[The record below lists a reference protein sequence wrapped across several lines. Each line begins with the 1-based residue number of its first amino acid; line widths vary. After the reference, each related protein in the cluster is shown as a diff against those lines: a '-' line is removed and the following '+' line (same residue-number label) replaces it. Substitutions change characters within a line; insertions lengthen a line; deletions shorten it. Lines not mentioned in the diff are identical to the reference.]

1 MAATPFTA
9 KLQARRNLAKDIY
22 EVVFELVNPTEL
34 IYDAGN
40 FLTVKVADGITP
52 PVMRAY
58 TFASSGFEKNTFKLC
73 FKVFRDENGKAGRGS
88 GYLAALPI
96 GEIAE
101 FFGPAGEGDFSV
113 DFSSINPLW
122 LLATG
127 TGVAPLKAVAEK
139 LTHAKSPRKLHLILG
154 VSLPEDKFYEEDFAQ
169 LQKENPNFTYQ
180 ICVSRP
186 GENYTGCSGRIPAVL
201 EKLEIPRDAE
211 FKICGSIESA
221 KGIKT
226 KLLELGFFE
235 EKIDSSGFGAA

>member
-9 KLQARRNLAKDIY
+9 KLLARRNLAKDVY
-22 EVVFELVNPTEL
+22 EVTFELVNPAEL

-58 TFASSGFEKNTFKLC
+58 TFASSGFEKNIFKLC
-73 FKVFRDENGKAGRGS
+73 FKVFRDSAGKAGRGS

-96 GEIAE
+96 GEVAE
-101 FFGPAGEGDFSV
+101 FFGPAGEGDFAVNLQSE
-113 DFSSINPLW
+113 NPLW

-139 LTHAKSPRKLHLILG
+139 LTHAKSPRKIYLMLG
-154 VSLPEDKFYEEDFAQ
+154 VSLVEDKFYEEDFAQ
-169 LQKENPNFTYQ
+169 LQKQNSNFTFQ

-186 GENYTGCSGRIPAVL
+186 PADYTGCSGRIPAVL
-201 EKLEIPRDAE
+201 EKLEIPREAE
-211 FKICGSIESA
+211 FKICGSVESV

-226 KLLELGFFE
+226 KLLELGFLE